1 LEAEDVS
8 DTKDA
13 LPGDDYVKD
22 VASRHTREH
31 LQAWSEGILGTAP
44 ENRALMVAE
53 DPSVLDV
60 AAAYILVLEAALG
73 EAEAE
78 VDRLRCHKTDGAGR
92 RCVAP
97 HGHRFGHLWRRAS
110 TEAAD

>member
-1 LEAEDVS
+1 MEAENVS
-8 DTKDA
+8 DKYA
-13 LPGDDYVKD
+13 EEIVEKY
-22 VASRHTREH
+22 SREH

-44 ENRALMVAE
+44 EDRALMVAE

-97 HGHRFGHLWRRAS
+97 HGHRFGHLWRRTSKGAS
-110 TEAAD
+110 D